1 MLTLIQAQSCLQL
14 RKDCTIVFNLRDT
27 AFLNQHCPM
36 FHDSK
41 LSCSDMFIPKQ
52 EAGTPQ
58 IMRCQIASPTR
69 LIRTSSLRP

>member
-1 MLTLIQAQSCLQL
+1 
-14 RKDCTIVFNLRDT
+14 
-27 AFLNQHCPM
+27 M

-69 LIRTSSLRP
+69 LIRTSSLRPWLLYSVYYDLGTTSIYWTNGMQIGVLYLGKEAS

>member
-58 IMRCQIASPTR
+58 NYALPDRQPH
-69 LIRTSSLRP
+69 